1 MFLLF
6 STEGDTLEIVYSEAH
21 RYAREDKTYKHM
33 INILII
39 ARGDERWQD
48 YSMSF
53 QFQYYLKH

>member
-53 QFQYYLKH
+53 QFQY